1 MKKLSKD
8 YLSIGEEIHFVINNK
23 NFFEGT
29 VTNLYE
35 NCFAVSI
42 STRQDMYKP
51 IEAKQ
56 KIRFILVSRNEAHT
70 CSSDVLGCKLG
81 DAYEIVLLSF
91 PEIENS
97 IERRKYP
104 RVQVVMAAEYCMLP
118 LGIEYKTISEV
129 PAAYYRKMKKTFT
142 VDISGNGIKIITY
155 EDGNDSESAVLSL
168 FIDEEIRIL
177 CSVIRREFDEVTKKA
192 KTAFQFK
199 DIDKVKWKILDKFVN
214 DKLRV

>member
-8 YLSIGEEIHFVINNK
+8 YLSIGEEVHFIIDNK

-35 NCFAVSI
+35 NCFAVSV
-42 STRQDMYKP
+42 STGQDMYKP
-51 IEAKQ
+51 IESKQ
-56 KIRFILVSRNEAHT
+56 KIRFIVVSRNEAHT
-70 CSSDVLGCKLG
+70 CSADVLGCKLG

-97 IERRKYP
+97 IERRQYP
-104 RVQVVMAAEYCMLP
+104 RAQVVMAAEYCMLP
-118 LGIEYKTISEV
+118 LGVEYKAITEV
-129 PAAYYRKMKKTFT
+129 PAAYYRRMKKTFT

-155 EDGNDSESAVLSL
+155 EDESDSENALISL

-177 CSVIRREFDEVTKKA
+177 CSVVRREFDEASGKA

-199 DIDKVKWKILDKFVN
+199 DIDKEKWKLLDKFVN
-214 DKLRV
+214 DKLKV